1 MSMTEEK
8 PVKRKPIEV
17 RFAYDQKDGSV
28 LVQTGIY
35 LFNTSTLQDVYNLAK
50 RSSSCPMPDFIELH
64 LAQFE
69 DDEDGE

>member
-1 MSMTEEK
+1 MTEEK

-50 RSSSCPMPDFIELH
+50 RSSSCPVPDFIELH
-64 LAQFE
+64 LAQFDE
-69 DDEDGE
+69 EDEDGE